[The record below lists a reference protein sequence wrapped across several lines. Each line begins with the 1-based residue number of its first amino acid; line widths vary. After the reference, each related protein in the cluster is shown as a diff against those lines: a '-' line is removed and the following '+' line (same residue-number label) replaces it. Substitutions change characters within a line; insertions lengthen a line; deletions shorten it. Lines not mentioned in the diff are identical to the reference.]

1 MKSIIITPL
10 YFIDNKLMSI
20 IKDKAGQGPVHFI
33 ITDDVSPIFPIE
45 ARIEWLM
52 KTLIGVDFPIEFEIE
67 SMVQNDENEEFYE
80 SLIKRLDAI
89 REVDVDVDITL
100 LHTSECDVEK
110 FEHIGDV
117 VEIKSPLDVRK
128 KHLNPL
134 FATRFWHQ
142 FEKFTQPKVKELP
155 STETYKLVPYY
166 LEDGKPHFGFG
177 YMYTTEELIAL
188 WCETSYKPPVAEL
201 NAAIQVYTKNFT
213 RKQALS
219 HRILGSASNDTVI
232 AVEIEKPND
241 FFNNGNTIYIM
252 PEFDVVFLDEN
263 AMKLSSDPLH
273 CWVLEKFNEAEE
285 ELVEGEA

>member
-33 ITDDVSPIFPIE
+33 ITDDVSPVFPIE

-89 REVDVDVDITL
+89 RETYTGVDITL

-110 FEHIGDV
+110 FEHLGDV
-117 VEIKSPLDVRK
+117 VEIKSPLEVRK

-142 FEKFTQPKVKELP
+142 FEKFTQPK
-155 STETYKLVPYY
+155 
-166 LEDGKPHFGFG
+166 
-177 YMYTTEELIAL
+177 
-188 WCETSYKPPVAEL
+188 
-201 NAAIQVYTKNFT
+201 
-213 RKQALS
+213 
-219 HRILGSASNDTVI
+219 
-232 AVEIEKPND
+232 
-241 FFNNGNTIYIM
+241 
-252 PEFDVVFLDEN
+252 
-263 AMKLSSDPLH
+263 
-273 CWVLEKFNEAEE
+273 
-285 ELVEGEA
+285 